1 MNIEEI
7 KEYPLGDSDLKN
19 ILGQNIKIISYPD
32 LANYNNIDDIF
43 DNEGRCIILF
53 LTENEYTGHW
63 LCMHK
68 DNEGII
74 HYFDPY
80 GRGVDKDK
88 NWLSRSKLQE
98 LHQDKPLLM
107 NLLRGSGKKVYFNT
121 YDFQLDKEGINTCGR
136 HCAVRLLYKDLD
148 LDDYRKMIQES
159 NLSPDAFV
167 SKITFDII
175 KK

>member
-1 MNIEEI
+1 MNLSEI
-7 KEYPLGDSDLKN
+7 KEYPLSDTDIRT
-19 ILGQNIKIISYPD
+19 ILGNDINMLSYPE
-32 LANYNNIDDIF
+32 LENFNHIDQIF
-43 DNEGRCIILF
+43 DRQGRCVLLF
-53 LTENEYTGHW
+53 LTVDERTGHW
-63 LCMHK
+63 LCLHK
-68 DNEGII
+68 DKEDSI

-98 LHQDKPLLM
+98 LHQDKPSLM
-107 NLLRGSGKKVYFNT
+107 KLLRNSGKKVYFNT
-121 YDFQLDKEGINTCGR
+121 YDFQDDRDGINTCGR
-136 HCAVRLLYKDLD
+136 HCAVRLLFKDLD
-148 LDDYRKMIQES
+148 LEDYRNMIRES